1 MFDLTGKCALVTG
14 ASGDIGR
21 AIATILHRQG
31 AAVALSGTRQDRL
44 DALAQELGDRAMAA
58 PGDLA
63 DPAAPDAIVKAAEA
77 GLGRVDVLV
86 NNAGLTRDNLGLRM
100 KDAEFEEVLQ
110 VNLMAAFRLIRAV
123 MKGMMKRRAG
133 RIVTITSVV
142 GHVGNPGQANY
153 AASKAGLAG
162 MTRSLATELA
172 PRGVTVNCV
181 APGFIASAMTAGLSD
196 DIKARIAGTIPLGRM
211 GDPAEVAA
219 AVAFLASDEAAYITG
234 QTLHINGGMAMF

>member
-21 AIATILHRQG
+21 AVATILHRQG
-31 AAVALSGTRQDRL
+31 AAVALSGTRRDRL
-44 DALAQELGDRAMAA
+44 EALVQELGDRAVAA

-100 KDAEFEEVLQ
+100 KDAEFEAVLQ

-133 RIVTITSVV
+133 RIVSITSVV

-196 DIKARIAGTIPLGRM
+196 DIKARITGTIPLGRM